1 MKRGKLPVR
10 SDGPPTFGEELTMN
24 ASLRLAS
31 LTLLI
36 PLVACGSD
44 ANTTQPRGFE
54 PTEVGVFDRP
64 WAMTFL
70 PDGRLLITEKGGALK
85 LRATDGS
92 VGEIT
97 GVPSP
102 KVAGQGGLGDI
113 VLHPDYADNSLVY
126 LSWVE
131 AGAGDTS
138 GAAVGRATL
147 SLDSQGGGALD
158 GLEVIWR
165 QEPKVTGNGHFSHRI
180 AFAPDGHL
188 FITSGERQQ
197 MSPAQDMTVNLGKIV
212 RLNEDGSVPDDNP
225 FADQGGVTAQIWSLG
240 HRNPLGI
247 AFAADGTL
255 WEHEMGP
262 QGGDELN
269 VILPGKNYGW
279 PEVSEGEHYDGTPIP
294 SHDTRPEL
302 EAPRESWVPVISPSS
317 LVIYSGDVF
326 PAWRG
331 DGFIGGL
338 SSEALIRVDLENGEE
353 AERWPMGERIRAVA
367 QSPDGH
373 IYVAEDGEGGRLLQ
387 LTPVD

>member
-1 MKRGKLPVR
+1 MRVSLR
-10 SDGPPTFGEELTMN
+10 F
-24 ASLRLAS
+24 ASLALPM
-31 LTLLI
+31 L
-36 PLVACGSD
+36 LVACKGDSPPAGQQDAPPSGPD
-44 ANTTQPRGFE
+44 ANTKQPSGFT

-70 PDGRLLITEKGGALK
+70 PDGRLLVTELGGALK

-92 VGEIT
+92 VGDIT

-102 KVAGQGGLGDI
+102 VVAGQGGLGDI
-113 VLHPDYADNSLVY
+113 VLHPDYASNSMVY

-131 AGAGDTS
+131 AGTGGTS
-138 GAAVGRATL
+138 GAAVGRAIL
-147 SLDSQGGGALD
+147 SLDAQGGGALD
-158 GLEVIWR
+158 DLEVIWR
-165 QEPKVTGNGHFSHRI
+165 QQPKVSGSGHFSHRI
-180 AFAPDGHL
+180 AFGSDGHL

-197 MSPAQDMTVNLGKIV
+197 MTPAQDMTVNLGKIV
-212 RLNEDGSVPDDNP
+212 RLNADGSVPADNP

-255 WEHEMGP
+255 WENEMGP
-262 QGGDELN
+262 KGGDELN

-294 SHDTRPEL
+294 PHSTRPEF
-302 EAPRESWVPVISPSS
+302 EPPREAWVPVISPSS
-317 LVIYSGDVF
+317 LMIYAGYVF

-338 SSEALIRVDLENGEE
+338 SSEALVRVDLDTGKE

-367 QSPDGH
+367 QSPDGD
-373 IYVAEDGEGGRLLQ
+373 IYVVEDGAGGRLLK